1 MLSNIIAKLRQEGAL
16 STNVYHENNSR
27 QHGMCLGEH
36 YITGLKT
43 ETNKQKQ
50 KKKKKEYTIKNEKT
64 ISFASITKKALVNK
78 YRDIKMDISYR
89 SPYYSSIRLC
99 LRSSITII
107 HVKIKRIMTFIT

>member
-50 KKKKKEYTIKNEKT
+50 KKKSTQLKRKNKKFCQHY
-64 ISFASITKKALVNK
+64 KKGFSEQIQGHK
-78 YRDIKMDISYR
+78 DGY
-89 SPYYSSIRLC
+89 
-99 LRSSITII
+99 
-107 HVKIKRIMTFIT
+107 FI

>member
-43 ETNKQKQ
+43 ETNKQK
-50 KKKKKEYTIKNEKT
+50 KKKEYTIK
-64 ISFASITKKALVNK
+64 TKKQEVLPALQK
-78 YRDIKMDISYR
+78 
-89 SPYYSSIRLC
+89 RL
-99 LRSSITII
+99 
-107 HVKIKRIMTFIT
+107 

>member
-1 MLSNIIAKLRQEGAL
+1 MVVNSYPQHLAKDLIVGIIYISSFLNFFIIIFFFLLSNIIAKLRQEGAL

-50 KKKKKEYTIKNEKT
+50 KKKKSTQLK
-64 ISFASITKKALVNK
+64 TKKQEVLPALQK
-78 YRDIKMDISYR
+78 
-89 SPYYSSIRLC
+89 RL
-99 LRSSITII
+99 
-107 HVKIKRIMTFIT
+107 

>member
-50 KKKKKEYTIKNEKT
+50 KKKKSTQLK
-64 ISFASITKKALVNK
+64 TKKQEVLPALQK
-78 YRDIKMDISYR
+78 
-89 SPYYSSIRLC
+89 RL
-99 LRSSITII
+99 
-107 HVKIKRIMTFIT
+107 